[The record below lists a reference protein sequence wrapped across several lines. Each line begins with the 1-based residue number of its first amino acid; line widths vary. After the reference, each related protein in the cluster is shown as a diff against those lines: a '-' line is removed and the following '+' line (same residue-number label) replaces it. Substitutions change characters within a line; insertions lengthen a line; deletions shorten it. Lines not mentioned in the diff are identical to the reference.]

1 MNPLTLETYRASEII
16 AGVEDTLEDC
26 KLCMMPTAERAKLD
40 RVLSDVI
47 KLKNDLIDAACEM
60 EEENLT
66 TTTTTH

>member
-1 MNPLTLETYRASEII
+1 MTPLILEIYRASEII

-47 KLKNDLIDAACEM
+47 KLKNDLIDSACEM
-60 EEENLT
+60 EEENLKFKT
-66 TTTTTH
+66 K

>member
-1 MNPLTLETYRASEII
+1 MTPLILEIYRASEII

-47 KLKNDLIDAACEM
+47 KLKNDLIDSACEM
-60 EEENLT
+60 EEKNLNT
-66 TTTTTH
+66 QTK